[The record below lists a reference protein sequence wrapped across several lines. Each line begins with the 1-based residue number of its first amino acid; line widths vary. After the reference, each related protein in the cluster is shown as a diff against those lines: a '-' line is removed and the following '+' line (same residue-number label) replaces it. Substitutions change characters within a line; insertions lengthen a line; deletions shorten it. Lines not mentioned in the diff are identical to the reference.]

1 MAKELKRIFV
11 YAFLLMVG
19 MLTTTDAYAF
29 KDFSVIV
36 NNQDGTLLTA
46 DEQVQGTSVSFGVA
60 VAEDGTVS
68 RVAADDASAVAVISG
83 KYHSDHGMTNLE
95 CIVAVEGGVKVTFGN
110 CTYSSRQATITD
122 ADGNVVS
129 ATITQN
135 CWKNDRS
142 NVTEAYYAGGAT
154 TLTIKASD
162 YCPFL
167 AVEASEYVPEKH
179 TINFSMTDD
188 TVVGTAPATVNWTK
202 VTNSHCHS
210 IASSSRRVTPSPH
223 GTTELPTL
231 LQALNTLQK
240 LTSLSLL
247 SSRQTQWLWLTAPR
261 Q

>member
-29 KDFSVIV
+29 KNFSVIV

-83 KYHSDHGMTNLE
+83 KYHSDHGMTSLE
-95 CIVAVEGGVKVTFGN
+95 CVVAVEGGVKVTFGN

-135 CWKNDRS
+135 CWKNDRA

-154 TLTIKASD
+154 TLTIKASV
-162 YCPFL
+162 L
-167 AVEASEYVPEKH
+167 SWQWRQASMCLR
-179 TINFSMTDD
+179 S
-188 TVVGTAPATVNWTK
+188 
-202 VTNSHCHS
+202 
-210 IASSSRRVTPSPH
+210 TPS
-223 GTTELPTL
+223 
-231 LQALNTLQK
+231 
-240 LTSLSLL
+240 TS
-247 SSRQTQWLWLTAPR
+247 P
-261 Q
+261 